1 MCCPTLAVGDGWIA
15 TMQHLAREN
24 RMFVVGVNRS
34 CTPTRSRPLPPG
46 PAPPGFLGRTV
57 PGWKRATPSSSPNGT
72 VLVAQVRER
81 EETRCRLDLLTVA
94 IQRRHLDPAGHY
106 NRPDVF
112 RLNVDTSPR
121 PPVVET
127 SDASLTQAMAAPQ
140 NTAPQNV
147 ALQHVAA
154 QNSE

>member
-1 MCCPTLAVGDGWIA
+1 
-15 TMQHLAREN
+15 
-24 RMFVVGVNRS
+24 
-34 CTPTRSRPLPPG
+34 
-46 PAPPGFLGRTV
+46 
-57 PGWKRATPSSSPNGT
+57 